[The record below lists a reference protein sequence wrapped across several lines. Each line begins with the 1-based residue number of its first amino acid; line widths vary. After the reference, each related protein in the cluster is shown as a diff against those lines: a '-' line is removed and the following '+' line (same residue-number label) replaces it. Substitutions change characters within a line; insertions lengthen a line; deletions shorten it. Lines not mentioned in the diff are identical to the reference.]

1 MADDFRGTGG
11 GPAGFYREQVEAKLD
26 IEQGNFTGKSYSYPM
41 DGGDICM
48 KLSFR
53 KYSYAEAK
61 SKANIAG
68 KDIIKLPLPEQLAD
82 ASNITVDRGELG
94 GAGAFAASAFS
105 GADGSA
111 DFFGRL
117 KELGVS
123 AGEITKEKVDELLS
137 GDFSRLGVDATS
149 AAKYFARSG
158 VESLFSGAGLAI
170 DVIGGNAINPHA
182 TLNFDGVAL
191 KEYQF
196 SWTLAPKNEKE
207 SDLIRNIIRQINFHI
222 HPKYQKLGGETPIS
236 GLGAKSL
243 NQALLQYPS
252 LVKVSLLGLAQEYY
266 FDFRYPMMVS
276 SFQANY
282 SPQGNSILE
291 GGKPALIQLSMSLK
305 ETTIRTRDDYR

>member
-1 MADDFRGTGG
+1 MADDFGG
-11 GPAGFYREQVEAKLD
+11 ATPPGVQDRID

-41 DGGDICM
+41 DGGDIYM
-48 KLSFR
+48 NLSFR
-53 KYSYAEAK
+53 KYSYSDAK
-61 SKANIAG
+61 SKAIGG
-68 KDIIKLPLPEQLAD
+68 KDSIKLPLPEQLAD

-94 GAGAFAASAFS
+94 SVGSFAASAF
-105 GADGSA
+105 GNQDATEG
-111 DFFGRL
+111 FFGKIRD
-117 KELGVS
+117 LGVS
-123 AGEITKEKVDELLS
+123 VGSGTREQFDQLLNGEFKEV
-137 GDFSRLGVDATS
+137 GVDVAAAT
-149 AAKYFARSG
+149 KYFARSG
-158 VESLFSGAGLAI
+158 VESLFSGAGLAL

-222 HPKYQKLGGETPIS
+222 HPKYQSITGSTITGT
-236 GLGAKSL
+236 GAKSL

-252 LVKVSLLGLAQEYY
+252 LVTASLSGLAQEYY